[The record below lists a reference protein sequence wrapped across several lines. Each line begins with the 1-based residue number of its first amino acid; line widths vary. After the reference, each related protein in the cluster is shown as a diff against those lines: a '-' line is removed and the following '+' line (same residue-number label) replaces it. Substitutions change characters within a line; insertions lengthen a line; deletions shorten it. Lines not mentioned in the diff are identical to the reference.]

1 MPKAAIL
8 GSTGMLGSTLSRVLE
23 NQIDKVYEFNRSGI
37 SVTGNNEAR
46 YIDITKEKDIDLSDS
61 FKSLEFDYIINCVG
75 MIKQIIDE
83 RDQNSVNLTQEVN
96 SRFPAKLN
104 SYAKR
109 FGIPLIQIGTDCVY
123 SGKSGFY
130 SETDPHD
137 PEDLYGLSKSIGE
150 LSATN
155 SMIIRCSIIGKELST
170 STSLLEWVIS
180 QPKGAV
186 INGYLN
192 HLWNGVTTLHF
203 SQIVSGVIRSGA
215 YKPGIV
221 HFVPKDIVSKYDLIK
236 LISLHFGRSDLQI
249 NEFSTELSIN
259 RSLATVNPQQNTKL
273 WHDGGYNEIP
283 TIAQMVTSYAKWV
296 KEDALVRK
304 METL

>member
-1 MPKAAIL
+1 MVYLVTTIAIL

-123 SGKSGFY
+123 SGKTGFY
-130 SETDPHD
+130 SESNPRDPVD
-137 PEDLYGLSKSIGE
+137 IYGLTKNIGE
-150 LSATN
+150 QSISYTML
-155 SMIIRCSIIGKELST
+155 IRCSIIGKELS
-170 STSLLEWVIS
+170 SNNSLLEWVIS
-180 QPKGAV
+180 QPKGAL
-186 INGYLN
+186 IQGYVN
-192 HLWNGVTTLHF
+192 HFWNGVTTLQF
-203 SQIVSGVIRSGA
+203 SQIVSGVIKSGT
-215 YKPGIV
+215 YKPGAI
-221 HFVPKDIVSKYDLIK
+221 HLVPKDIVNKYELIK
-236 LISLHFGRSDLQI
+236 LISSNFGRGDLQI
-249 NEFSTELSIN
+249 IQFEAETPIN
-259 RSLATVNPQQNTKL
+259 RSLSTINPEANLQL
-273 WHDGGYNEIP
+273 WSNGGYNKVP
-283 TIAQMVTSYAKWV
+283 SIAQMVSIYGKWLQE
-296 KEDALVRK
+296 K
-304 METL
+304 